1 MSQTEKALR
10 KSIEAMIKARE
21 ALKKTS
27 AELEAEKERQR
38 KAGIAPLPK

>member
-21 ALKKTS
+21 ALKKT
-27 AELEAEKERQR
+27 AKELEEEKERLL
-38 KAGIAPLPK
+38 KAGVKK